1 MMSDRVDP
9 HRTAIKGRQT
19 SARRVAADLWL
30 TAIFGRHD
38 RTSQLRD
45 LGLLENE
52 APRFSDISRPEKRA
66 ARLSGRMCNGSRSE
80 VWLDRRVKTSI
91 DFAVHEKEDD
101 HDGAGPR
108 QADVA
113 DRCLGNVGHSGSD
126 FVPLAVQG
134 RRASRLSG
142 GPSCAVSQGGSR
154 SLAGATS

>member
-30 TAIFGRHD
+30 TAIFGD
-38 RTSQLRD
+38 RL
-45 LGLLENE
+45 
-52 APRFSDISRPEKRA
+52 
-66 ARLSGRMCNGSRSE
+66 
-80 VWLDRRVKTSI
+80 
-91 DFAVHEKEDD
+91 AVREKEDD

-113 DRCLGNVGHSGSD
+113 DRRLGNVGHSGSD
-126 FVPLAVQG
+126 FVSLAVQG

-154 SLAGATS
+154 GLAGATS